1 MKQILPEN
9 TISIAFVAFKYIND
23 YIVDIL
29 LNKAPS
35 VNSAGLANIELDLIM
50 VFNVCETSLKEIDG
64 FEYKDNPI
72 YLTFSLGLR
81 ECFRLLRQL
90 LDLFLVGPF
99 NEFADPNI
107 RAKKYFCL
115 DPKRLIPLMD
125 KYKVTLCYAPKL

>member
-64 FEYKDNPI
+64 IQVK
-72 YLTFSLGLR
+72 FSSLNLSLR
-81 ECFRLLRQL
+81 LERML
-90 LDLFLVGPF
+90 
-99 NEFADPNI
+99 
-107 RAKKYFCL
+107 
-115 DPKRLIPLMD
+115 
-125 KYKVTLCYAPKL
+125 